1 MSKISFKTTIRERYK
16 GRGNCW
22 IKIPKS
28 INIYNEIFDILKN
41 KENSS
46 DYITDIEREGFAWI
60 RFVSPSG
67 NESNPNITCEIRY
80 QGSKIAQPDTTI
92 TISDVI
98 AKDLPLLGN
107 TPFKMDLEIKHIKPK
122 KTKVVKP
129 KKKKRKEKDNVV
141 VNETK
146 MLQESFEEQIANEID
161 SAKEAALS
169 LPTTQDLIQ
178 WKEFLAEE
186 GLLEDAA

>member
-28 INIYNEIFDILKN
+28 INIYNEIIDILKN

-92 TISDVI
+92 TISDSI

-122 KTKVVKP
+122 KTKVAKP